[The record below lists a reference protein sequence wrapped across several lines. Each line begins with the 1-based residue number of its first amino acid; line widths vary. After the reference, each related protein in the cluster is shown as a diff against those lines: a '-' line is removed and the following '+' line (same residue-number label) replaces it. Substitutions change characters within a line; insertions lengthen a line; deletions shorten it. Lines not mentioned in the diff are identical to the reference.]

1 MASFHSF
8 VSRLAAPFS
17 GKNWSDGLSTEFE
30 THLQLQIDENVRA
43 GMSEREARRAALDKL
58 GAPAV
63 GVESYRERMVFA
75 WLDTL
80 LRDVRYGARS
90 LRRSPGFTAVAI
102 LTLALG
108 IGANT
113 AIFSV
118 LNGVLLRAL
127 PYVQPDGLYIVH
139 EAGEQDGITYPSPC
153 VNGGNFLL
161 WRQRNRSFSTLAA
174 LEPTTV
180 NLALKGEA
188 TQVHG
193 ARVSYDMLPMLG
205 IRPMLGRGFL
215 PEEDREGNSKVVI
228 LTNRLWRDAFGA
240 DPNIVGKLVRLT
252 GVPNVVV
259 GVLRPDAYF
268 PKPDQIYGTRIAGW
282 TSPVEFFTPLAL
294 NRHESRP
301 GLGEM
306 NFAVI
311 GRLKPG
317 ARAEQALAEI
327 DALEAEVTRL
337 YAPPHSG
344 NLRLRGQLLPM
355 KGAVV
360 GAAQRGLWLLM
371 AAAGVVLLIVC
382 VNLASLLLG
391 RAMGRAHEV
400 AVRVALGATRHS
412 VIRQFLIEG
421 LLLSAAGGVLG
432 ILLAAAGVRVLLLHA
447 PVDLPRL
454 EAIHVDGPVLLFS
467 VLLGIGA
474 GLLAA
479 AAPAMRLSRVAPIE
493 ALQSN
498 SARTSAARGSARLR
512 DLLVGCEVALCTILL
527 TASLFL
533 SSSLG
538 RVLQDN
544 QWLRAD
550 RVVTADLAIPVKDY
564 SASPQRKQ
572 LSDRLLRDVESV
584 PGFRAAGITNALPLR
599 GTVWTDSV
607 NIQEEP
613 ATAQNGPSANLRF
626 VSPGYFSAIGL
637 SLQQGRFF
645 DEGDAGKDRVVIS
658 EGIARKVLPGRNP
671 IGLHV
676 RWNSPETGKALL
688 CEITGVARDARTD
701 ADEEAPLTLYFPHWL
716 YIDGR
721 FTIVVR
727 TEADPRTVEAGLRQ
741 RIHATD
747 AQIAIPRIE
756 TMQDIVETAVAPRRF
771 VVWLGTLFAAFATFL
786 AALGLYGVMALAVA
800 QRTQEIGIRM
810 ALGARAVTV
819 VRMVLAKGVSLAL
832 AGIVIGL
839 AGAFAAARLI
849 ANLLYGVKPGNP
861 ATYAA
866 VSGVLLGVTLLA
878 CYLPARRATHVDPM
892 TALRCE

>member
-1 MASFHSF
+1 MATFHSI
-8 VSRLAAPFS
+8 VSRIAAPFS
-17 GKNWSDGLSTEFE
+17 GKGWSDGLNTEFE
-30 THLQLQIDENVRA
+30 THLQLQIDENLRA
-43 GMSEREARRAALDKL
+43 GMSGREARREALDKL
-58 GAPAV
+58 GAPAL
-63 GVESYRERMVFA
+63 GVEAYRQRMA
-75 WLDTL
+75 LPWLDTL
-80 LRDVRYGARS
+80 LRDVRYGLRS
-90 LRRSPGFTAVAI
+90 LRRSPGFVAVAI

-118 LNGVLLRAL
+118 VHGILLRAL
-127 PYVQPDGLYIVH
+127 PYAQPEGLYIVH
-139 EAGEQDGITYPSPC
+139 EATQEDGIFYPAAC

-161 WRQRNRSFSTLAA
+161 WRERNRSFSTLAA
-174 LEPTTV
+174 LEPTTA
-180 NLALKGEA
+180 NLELKGEA
-188 TQVHG
+188 VQIHG
-193 ARVSYDMLPMLG
+193 ARVSNDMLPMLG
-205 IRPMLGRGFL
+205 LRPMLGRGFL

-240 DPNIVGKLVRLT
+240 DPNIVGKAVRMA
-252 GVPNVVV
+252 GVPKVVV

-282 TSPVEFFTPLAL
+282 TSPVEYFTPLGL
-294 NRHESRP
+294 SEQESRP
-301 GLGEM
+301 GLGNM

-317 ARAEQALAEI
+317 ARAAQALAEI

-337 YAPPHSG
+337 YAPPHTT
-344 NLRLRGQLLPM
+344 NMRLRGQLLPM

-360 GAAQRGLWLLM
+360 GAAQRALWLLM
-371 AAAGVVLLIVC
+371 VAAGVVLLIVC
-382 VNLASLLLG
+382 VNLASLMLG

-400 AVRVALGATRHS
+400 AVRLALGASRFS
-412 VIRQFLIEG
+412 LIRQFLIEG

-432 ILLAAAGVRVLLLHA
+432 VLLAVAGVRLLTMSVPL
-447 PVDLPRL
+447 DLPRL
-454 EAIHVDGPVLLFS
+454 ESIHMDGPVLLFS
-467 VLLGIGA
+467 VLICAGA
-474 GLLAA
+474 GILAG
-479 AAPAMRLSRVAPIE
+479 AAPALRFSRLAPTE

-498 SARTSAARGSARLR
+498 STRTSAARGSARLR
-512 DLLVGCEVALCTILL
+512 DLLVGFEVALCTVLLAGSLLL
-527 TASLFL
+527 TT
-533 SSSLG
+533 SLG

-550 RVVTADLAIPVKDY
+550 HVVTADLAIPWKDY
-564 SASPQRKQ
+564 STSPQRQQ
-572 LSDRLLRDVESV
+572 LSDRLLRNVETI
-584 PGFRAAGITNALPLR
+584 PGLRSAGVTSALPLR

-613 ATAQNGPSANLRF
+613 QTAQDGPSANLRF
-626 VSPGYFSAIGL
+626 VSPGYFGSLGL
-637 SLQQGRFF
+637 SLEQGRFF
-645 DEGDAGKDRVVIS
+645 TEGDSGKEKVVIS
-658 EGIARKVLPGRNP
+658 EGIARKVLHGRNP

-676 RWNSPETGKALL
+676 RWNSPETGKELL

-716 YIDGR
+716 WSGGS
-721 FTIVVR
+721 FALVAR
-727 TEADPRTVEAGLRQ
+727 TDTDPRAIEANLRQ
-741 RIHATD
+741 KIHATD
-747 AQIAIPRIE
+747 PQIAIPRIE

-786 AALGLYGVMALAVA
+786 AALGLYGVIALAVS

-810 ALGARAVTV
+810 ALGARGVTV
-819 VRMVLAKGVSLAL
+819 VRMVLAKGVRLSL

-839 AGAFAAARLI
+839 AGALAATRLI
-849 ANLLYGVKPGNP
+849 ANLLYGVKPNDP

-866 VSGVLLGVTLLA
+866 VSAVLLGVTLLA
-878 CYLPARRATHVDPM
+878 CYLPARRATRVDPM